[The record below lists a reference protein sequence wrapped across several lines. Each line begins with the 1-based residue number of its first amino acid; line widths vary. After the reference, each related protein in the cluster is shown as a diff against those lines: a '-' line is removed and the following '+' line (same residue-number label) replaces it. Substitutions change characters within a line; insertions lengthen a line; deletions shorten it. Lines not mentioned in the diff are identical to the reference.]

1 MITKIIPLGFLFD
14 LLIVEAISYKKRKKG
29 VNNPRIGP
37 PELNKP
43 Q

>member
-1 MITKIIPLGFLFD
+1 MILNIISLGFLFD
-14 LLIVEAISYKKRKKG
+14 LLILEDISYKKRKKG
-29 VNNPRIGP
+29 VNDPRIGP